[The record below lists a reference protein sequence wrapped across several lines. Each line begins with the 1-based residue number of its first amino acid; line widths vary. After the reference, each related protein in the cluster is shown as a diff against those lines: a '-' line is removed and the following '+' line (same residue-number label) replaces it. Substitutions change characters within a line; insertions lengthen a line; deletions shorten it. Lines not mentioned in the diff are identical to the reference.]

1 MDGRWARVMPNI
13 NFWMTGC
20 SVLQSVDTLHSID
33 NVITATV
40 KNCCPEEPDAHDV
53 RVLSTNQGQRAF
65 SSSSSPSRTG
75 MTP

>member
-20 SVLQSVDTLHSID
+20 SVLQSVDALHSID

-40 KNCCPEEPDAHDV
+40 KNCCPDARQYEFSRQTPRIRDKEHFH
-53 RVLSTNQGQRAF
+53 LRAH
-65 SSSSSPSRTG
+65 PVART
-75 MTP
+75 